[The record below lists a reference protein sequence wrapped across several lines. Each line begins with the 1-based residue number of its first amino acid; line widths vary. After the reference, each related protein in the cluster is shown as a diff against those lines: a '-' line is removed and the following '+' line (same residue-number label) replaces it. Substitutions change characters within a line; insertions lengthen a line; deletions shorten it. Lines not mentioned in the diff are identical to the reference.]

1 MDEKLNEKQEDMKER
16 EKVIVEEK
24 LSELEILRQSLEEK
38 KDLALKYYNQL
49 LCLKAEFDNYRKR
62 MEKEKTEL
70 IKFGNNDIVLQ
81 LIPILEDIEK
91 AQAVI
96 EEDKKIKHII
106 AGLKLIYNNLFAVLK
121 KEGLKKQE
129 VIGKIFDPNLHHA
142 VMNVETDECEDNEIL
157 EELQKGYL
165 LKDKVIRPAMVKVSK
180 KATKNESNPPKAEQ
194 EQTSNN

>member
-1 MDEKLNEKQEDMKER
+1 MDEELKEKQEDMEEI

-24 LSELEILRQSLEEK
+24 VSELEILRQSLEEK
-38 KDLALKYYNQL
+38 NDLAGKYYNQL

-62 MEKEKTEL
+62 MDKEKTEL
-70 IKFGNNDIVLQ
+70 IKFGNNDMVLQ

-91 AQAVI
+91 AQAVM
-96 EEDKKIKHII
+96 EEDKKIKHAI

-142 VMNVETDECEDNEIL
+142 VMNVETDEYEDNEIL

-180 KATKNESNPPKAEQ
+180 KTTKNESNMQ
-194 EQTSNN
+194 EPTTNK